1 VTLFGGADTRICEV
15 DGVDR
20 FQKFVLQDG
29 PCGEPSDSGRNTNQ
43 LAIFVSPQGRLSKSG
58 PGSSIE
64 LSAELVGTGREDLVC
79 FSTVRWSASARRA
92 RLVLARAAIHRR
104 VFYIEPPRCDTERS
118 YIEVTGDAFG
128 VRIAIPHIPRG
139 ARSQDSWN
147 LVRSF
152 LRAGRVRK
160 FISCYYTASQIS
172 FSASPDGWLQCGDD

>member
-1 VTLFGGADTRICEV
+1 MRRVVSLVTPVEIPISWPSSVSA
-15 DGVDR
+15 
-20 FQKFVLQDG
+20 QD
-29 PCGEPSDSGRNTNQ
+29 
-43 LAIFVSPQGRLSKSG
+43 RLSKSDR
-58 PGSSIE
+58 GSSVE
-64 LSAELVGTGREDLVC
+64 LSAGLVGTGREDLVC

-139 ARSQDSWN
+139 ARSQETWN
-147 LVRSF
+147 LVRSYF
-152 LRAGRVRK
+152 AAGRVRK
-160 FISCYYTASQIS
+160 FVSCYYAASQVS